1 MLVYIS
7 WSNYTLTT
15 IRCFLQL
22 YVLIYV
28 ATIRSFSGAYTHFK
42 NLRIVALRRCIVAT
56 YSDAKN
62 TYMCKWGSV
71 YVAYSK
77 IRSPDGSCALLSLM
91 PSSDECACSVHA
103 WAFRSSTMLCRL
115 TATIVFTPHD
125 ITWLSEEFISFQ
137 HFNVESL
144 VVWTT
149 SWCDTVG
156 SELISYLAPP
166 EIRRVLVV
174 WRAH

>member
-15 IRCFLQL
+15 IRSFSQV

-28 ATIRSFSGAYTHFK
+28 ATIRSFAGAYTHFK

-62 TYMCKWGSV
+62 AYMCKSGSV

-77 IRSPDGSCALLSLM
+77 IRSPDVYEITKSRDLSSTNHFIQPVLFWILGHLGTGR
-91 PSSDECACSVHA
+91 PLCSVTEIWKSRKVTVKFIH
-103 WAFRSSTMLCRL
+103 FRRGFLIFPIISRL
-115 TATIVFTPHD
+115 
-125 ITWLSEEFISFQ
+125 L
-137 HFNVESL
+137 N
-144 VVWTT
+144 
-149 SWCDTVG
+149 
-156 SELISYLAPP
+156 SYMKG
-166 EIRRVLVV
+166 
-174 WRAH
+174 